1 MNYLSHNNCNF
12 FTIHADK
19 VGWTYAWLFLLHYSH
34 RQSWLDICM
43 TVSPSQ
49 FTQAELVGH
58 MPDCFSFTIHADRV
72 GWTYAWLFLLH
83 YSRRQSW
90 LDICITVSP
99 SQFTQAKLAGHMH
112 DCFSFTIYADR
123 VGWWHMHDC
132 FSFTIHADR
141 VGWTYAW
148 LFLLHNS
155 RRQSWLDICMTVSP
169 SLFTQTELAGH
180 MYDCFSFTIHA
191 GRVGWT
197 YAWLF
202 LLHNSRRQNW
212 LDICMTVSPS
222 QFTQTELA
230 GHMHDCFS
238 FTIHAGRV
246 GWTYAWLFLLH
257 NSRRQSWLDICMTVS
272 PSQSTQ
278 TELAGHMH
286 DCFSFTIHAGRV
298 GWTYAWLF
306 LLHYSRRQSWLDIC
320 MTVSPSRFT
329 QAELAGHM
337 HDCFSFT
344 IHAGKVG
351 WTYA

>member
-1 MNYLSHNNCNF
+1 MTVSPSQFTQAELAGHMHDCFS
-12 FTIHADK
+12 FTIHADRVGWTYAWLFLLHYSRRQSWLDICMTVSPSLFTQTELAGHMHDCFSFTIHAGR

-49 FTQAELVGH
+49 FTQAELAGH
-58 MPDCFSFTIHADRV
+58 MHDCFSFTIHADRV

-90 LDICITVSP
+90 LDICMTVSP
-99 SQFTQAKLAGHMH
+99 SLFTQTELAG
-112 DCFSFTIYADR
+112 
-123 VGWWHMHDC
+123 HMHDC

-169 SLFTQTELAGH
+169 SLFTQA
-180 MYDCFSFTIHA
+180 
-191 GRVGWT
+191 
-197 YAWLF
+197 
-202 LLHNSRRQNW
+202 
-212 LDICMTVSPS
+212 
-222 QFTQTELA
+222 ELA

-238 FTIHAGRV
+238 FTIHA
-246 GWTYAWLFLLH
+246 
-257 NSRRQSWLDICMTVS
+257 D
-272 PSQSTQ
+272 
-278 TELAGHMH
+278 
-286 DCFSFTIHAGRV
+286 RV

-320 MTVSPSRFT
+320 MTVSPSQFKQTERNYPSHLHVSNFVT
-329 QAELAGHM
+329 VWM
-337 HDCFSFT
+337 TWWPIISCD
-344 IHAGKVG
+344 V
-351 WTYA
+351 